1 MIDPLYQWAEA
12 TGRIILKVEELV
24 DDGLRIAAWVT
35 YSSGG
40 RVFRYR
46 LQWGKL

>member
-1 MIDPLYQWAEA
+1 MTDPLYQWAA
-12 TGRIILKVEELV
+12 MTGRIILKVEEQV
-24 DDGLRIAAWVT
+24 AAWVT

-46 LQWGKL
+46 LEWEKL